1 MQTWAQILALGQ
13 KKLQDAGIIEY
24 NLDAWYLFEHAFGI
38 SRMQYFMC
46 SVQNAEPTEE
56 ALKEYHEGI
65 ERRAKREPL
74 QHILGTQEFM
84 GLEFIVSPSVLIPR
98 QDTEILVEKSLEY
111 FGGKP
116 INVLDLC
123 TGSGCIAISIAHF
136 NKNARVHAIDISPD
150 AISLAKQNAIKLGV
164 DDRVSVEICDVF
176 EFDKFGK
183 YDLIVSNPPYI
194 ESDVIPTLQ
203 KQVNEFEPKSALDGG
218 IDGVDFYR
226 HIVEIA
232 PKYLDFGGVLAF
244 EIGYNQS
251 RAVTALMEQS
261 FKDIK
266 TIKDYGDN
274 DRVVIGIKKEN
285 SDG

>member
-1 MQTWAQILALGQ
+1 MVIKEVLKNTIKTLKDNNTDNAIFEAHLILKSVTGLCELDLIIKASDELD
-13 KKLQDAGIIEY
+13 QDKIDKIES
-24 NLDAWYLFEHAFGI
+24 I
-38 SRMQYFMC
+38 
-46 SVQNAEPTEE
+46 
-56 ALKEYHEGI
+56 LK
-65 ERRAKREPL
+65 RRLKGEPL
-74 QHILGTQEFM
+74 QYILGTEEFM
-84 GLEFIVSPSVLIPR
+84 GLEFMVSPSVLIPR
-98 QDTEILVEKSLEY
+98 QDTEILVEKTLEY

-150 AISLAKQNAIKLGV
+150 AISLAKENAIKLGV
-164 DDRVSVEICDVF
+164 DDRVSFEVCDVF
-176 EFDKFGK
+176 GFDKFGK

-218 IDGVDFYR
+218 IDGLDFYR
-226 HIVEIA
+226 HIVKIA

-251 RAVTALMEQS
+251 RAVTELMEQS
-261 FKDIK
+261 FKDIR